1 MQSWT
6 HSCCYNQKRQT
17 GRAGST
23 AVRTAAGSA
32 PPCFT
37 SRADMASTTSDRQAK
52 GKGQPGSTPKG
63 KLNPNKDPPLPD
75 HLKTGISEIEECE
88 TPVLPEHFV
97 VVDDLRYVLP
107 YHFDFRLHAKKRMV
121 GVPIVD
127 LFSSEFP
134 VRPRCEPGIPPR
146 LMPILSSKYQCRPAY
161 RALHAH
167 GCLVQCEQQV
177 GQEAHA
183 SHRVARTVFKYRPGC
198 HLTLLPTPGSFLICR
213 DVISCVRC
221 GSCTNGL
228 SSPGLV
234 SSHPVMPDKSKHCS
248 RA

>member
-6 HSCCYNQKRQT
+6 HRCCYNQKRQT

-32 PPCFT
+32 PPCFKA
-37 SRADMASTTSDRQAK
+37 RADMASTTSDGQAK
-52 GKGQPGSTPKG
+52 RKGQLSSTPKG

-146 LMPILSSKYQCRPAY
+146 LMPIYHRSTSSGLHIVWFMHMTALCNVNDRLAERP
-161 RALHAH
+161 
-167 GCLVQCEQQV
+167 VQITGRQ
-177 GQEAHA
+177 
-183 SHRVARTVFKYRPGC
+183 
-198 HLTLLPTPGSFLICR
+198 GSPN
-213 DVISCVRC
+213 SC
-221 GSCTNGL
+221 
-228 SSPGLV
+228 
-234 SSHPVMPDKSKHCS
+234 
-248 RA
+248 